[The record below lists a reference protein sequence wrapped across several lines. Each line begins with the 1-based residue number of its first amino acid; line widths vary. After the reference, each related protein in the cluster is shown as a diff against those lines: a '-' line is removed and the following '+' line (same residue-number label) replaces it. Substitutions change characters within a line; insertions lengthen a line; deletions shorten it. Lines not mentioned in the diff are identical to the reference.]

1 MPAHMEYAKRTFNV
15 LALFRTVMYF
25 LSDYVTLILLAFPF
39 LLTGTS
45 HQESILLILFH
56 FSDDM
61 SYNCKYI
68 L

>member
-25 LSDYVTLILLAFPF
+25 LSDNVTLILLAFPF

-45 HQESILLILFH
+45 HQESILLLFH

>member
-15 LALFRTVMYF
+15 PALFRTVMYF
-25 LSDYVTLILLAFPF
+25 LSDNVTLIPLAFPF

-45 HQESILLILFH
+45 HQESIH

-68 L
+68 

>member
-25 LSDYVTLILLAFPF
+25 LSDNVTLILLAFPF

-56 FSDDM
+56 F
-61 SYNCKYI
+61 
-68 L
+68 

>member
-25 LSDYVTLILLAFPF
+25 LSDNVTLIPLAFPF

-45 HQESILLILFH
+45 HQEPILLILFH
-56 FSDDM
+56 FRDDM
-61 SYNCKYI
+61 S
-68 L
+68 